1 MTSNIEDVE
10 EAKVEVEYD
19 EPTDERDI
27 HDAGVARTTTTT
39 TPNLTTDTSNIVVP
53 EEASLVTNTL
63 TDDVKKDD
71 TGTVKQIQM
80 TVAADAPWKDR
91 LWEGSLCDFF
101 RLVNVKSCFCYVGLS
116 FTHYFAVTSNHES
129 YPLPPTKRSHIHILV
144 IGIDCVWWTTSSCG
158 NIA

>member
-27 HDAGVARTTTTT
+27 HDAGVARTTATTT

-91 LWEGSLCDFF
+91 LWEGSSCDFF
-101 RLVNVKSCFCYVGLS
+101 
-116 FTHYFAVTSNHES
+116 
-129 YPLPPTKRSHIHILV
+129 
-144 IGIDCVWWTTSSCG
+144 VWSM
-158 NIA
+158 